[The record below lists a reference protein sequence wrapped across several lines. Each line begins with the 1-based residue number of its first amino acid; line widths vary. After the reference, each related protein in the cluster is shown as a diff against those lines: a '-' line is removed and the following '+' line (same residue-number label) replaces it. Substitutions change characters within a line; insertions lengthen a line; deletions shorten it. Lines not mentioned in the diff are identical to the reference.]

1 MRRLLRCAVTLR
13 RLDNLLVRMRSM
25 KLAMMPSFSNATREP
40 FPSELRVGRLKEVE
54 RQQIVKACIDSAL
67 G

>member
-1 MRRLLRCAVTLR
+1 
-13 RLDNLLVRMRSM
+13 M